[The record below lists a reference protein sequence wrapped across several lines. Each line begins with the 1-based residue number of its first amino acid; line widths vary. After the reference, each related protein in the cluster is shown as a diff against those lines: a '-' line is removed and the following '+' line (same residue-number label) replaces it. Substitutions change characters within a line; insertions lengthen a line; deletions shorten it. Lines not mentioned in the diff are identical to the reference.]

1 MANVHRAGSPTPQIN
16 LRTSEVIPFEPRE
29 RRAKLSDSPLT
40 LARLIEGEIIPRLM
54 MAHQSPGR
62 AVTPAGATGD
72 ITPTDVS
79 RFVRLSL
86 VEEFDVLM
94 QHVDGFLERGV
105 EVEAIYFD
113 LLGPVAKRLGI
124 MWEEDDCSFTDVTV
138 GLCRLQQ
145 IVHELS
151 GRTPPPVQT
160 MERRHALFALT
171 PGDQHTFG
179 LVLVTEFFKRAG
191 WSTVTAP
198 DGTDDDLIDLVAS
211 QSFDVI
217 GFSVADE
224 QWLEPLPS
232 LIARLRAAS
241 RNPLV
246 RVMVGGRVFVER
258 PERCAEVG
266 ADATGEDAR
275 QAVLKAGLLADRP
288 SRLA

>member
-1 MANVHRAGSPTPQIN
+1 
-16 LRTSEVIPFEPRE
+16 
-29 RRAKLSDSPLT
+29 
-40 LARLIEGEIIPRLM
+40 
-54 MAHQSPGR
+54 
-62 AVTPAGATGD
+62 
-72 ITPTDVS
+72 
-79 RFVRLSL
+79 
-86 VEEFDVLM
+86 
-94 QHVDGFLERGV
+94 
-105 EVEAIYFD
+105 
-113 LLGPVAKRLGI
+113 
-124 MWEEDDCSFTDVTV
+124 
-138 GLCRLQQ
+138 
-145 IVHELS
+145 
-151 GRTPPPVQT
+151 